1 MNDENTA
8 QSTDPREFDDSLILG
23 DGDCHI
29 LDVRALYAQH
39 DAIASAYID
48 GCLFLLPR
56 GSKAWVNIL
65 DINSD
70 KKSGA
75 VVGIGTRRGPNN
87 TSK

>member
-1 MNDENTA
+1 MSNEIEIDAEDTR
-8 QSTDPREFDDSLILG
+8 PYDDSITLG
-23 DGDCHI
+23 DGECH
-29 LDVRALYAQH
+29 VFNARELYAQH

-48 GCLFLLPR
+48 GHLFVLPR

-75 VVGIGTRRGPNN
+75 VVGLDTRRGPNN
-87 TSK
+87 IRK